1 MRGDRPGDAAP
12 AAADK
17 APAGLVWAY
26 RFSEDGQANRIVDE
40 EVRALLEQPEG
51 WLWLHFNLSDQR
63 ARRWLQQTALLPAA
77 ARQLLVDTDDHLQIE
92 IIDDTVAGVL
102 ADMHY
107 DPHRDGK
114 ELGRFRFAMTER
126 VVISARA
133 HPLRSVEATR
143 QGVEEGRRFRVAAE
157 LLEAIVD
164 RFAST
169 LQGISSELSETLN
182 SIEDRVLDDLPHDE
196 RQRLGPLRR
205 QAVRI
210 HRQVKPLRALF
221 VQLERNG
228 ASQLPAPVIAAA
240 TRLAQRLDAL
250 GHDMEAI
257 QERARLLQDELDT
270 KLAAETNRN
279 LYALSV
285 ITALLLPPTLVT
297 GIFGMNTG
305 GLPLTKTD
313 DGFLWAIAIGIG
325 ASVLAYW
332 ILRRAGV
339 ASPRKNEKDAPK

>member
-1 MRGDRPGDAAP
+1 
-12 AAADK
+12 
-17 APAGLVWAY
+17 
-26 RFSEDGQANRIVDE
+26 
-40 EVRALLEQPEG
+40 VRTLLDQPDG

-63 ARRWLQQTALLPAA
+63 ARRWLLHAAQLPATV
-77 ARQLLVDTDDHLQIE
+77 RDLLLDTDNHLQIE
-92 IIDDTVAGVL
+92 VVGDTVAGVL

-114 ELGRFRFAMTER
+114 QLGRLRFALTQR
-126 VVISARA
+126 LVISARA

-143 QGVEEGRRFRVAAE
+143 QSLETGRRFKVAAE

-169 LQGISSELSETLN
+169 LQDVSTELSDTLN
-182 SIEDRVLDDLPHDE
+182 SIEDAVLDDMPHDE
-196 RQRLGPLRR
+196 RASLGSLRR
-205 QAVRI
+205 EAVRI

-221 VQLERNG
+221 LQLERSHG
-228 ASQLPAPVIAAA
+228 AKLPASVTAAA

-250 GHDMEAI
+250 AHDVEAI

-270 KLAAETNRN
+270 KLAQETNRN

-332 ILRRAGV
+332 ILRRVGV
-339 ASPRKNEKDAPK
+339 AAPGRHPPRK